1 MPNLYSASGVSEMLK
16 RYGIAPLKALGQ
28 NFLIDRNVVEKIAE
42 AAVLPGENVMEI
54 GPGPGGLT
62 TALSERAKRVL
73 SVEIDKGMI
82 PILRTTLSNRQNVEI
97 LHSDFLKTDIN
108 KLSETYFQGEKFA
121 VAGNLPYYITA
132 KCILKALEIP
142 EKVTRITA
150 MVQQEVAERL
160 AASPGGKAYGALT
173 ASVAYFGDMKLLFP
187 VTRGCFF
194 PAPDVDSAVVQ
205 IVPVASVDAL
215 RETYVRVVRALFS
228 MRRKTVLNNVKAGFS
243 LNAEAAAEALER
255 AGIPLTARAEQL
267 NKEDFA
273 ALARV
278 LS

>member
-1 MPNLYSASGVSEMLK
+1 MPNLYSTSGVSEMLK
-16 RYGIAPLKALGQ
+16 QYGIAPLKALGQ
-28 NFLIDRNVVEKIAE
+28 NFLIDRKVVEKIAE
-42 AAVLPGENVMEI
+42 AAVLPGENVLEI

-62 TALSERAKRVL
+62 TALAERAKRVL

-82 PILRTTLSNRQNVEI
+82 PILRTTMSNRQNVEI
-97 LHSDFLKTDIN
+97 LHSDFLKIDIN
-108 KLSETYFQGEKFA
+108 KLSETCFHGEKFA

-173 ASVAYFGDMKLLFP
+173 ASVAYFGGVKLLFP
-187 VTRGCFF
+187 VARGCFF
-194 PAPDVDSAVVQ
+194 PAPDVDSAIVQ
-205 IVPVASVDAL
+205 IVPVPSVDAL

-243 LNAEAAAEALER
+243 LNAEAAAEALGK

-267 NKEDFA
+267 KKEDFA

-278 LS
+278 LF